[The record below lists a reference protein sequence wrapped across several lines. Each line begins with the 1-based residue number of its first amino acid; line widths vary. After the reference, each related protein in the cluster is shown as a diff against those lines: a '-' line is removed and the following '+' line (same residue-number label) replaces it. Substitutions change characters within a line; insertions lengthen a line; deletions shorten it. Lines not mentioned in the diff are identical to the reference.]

1 MRKTKPTPDSDPA
14 SAPDINI
21 WLAGLGAWAHA
32 QAEGNNVFEA
42 LVRDGLSL
50 QRKTQTMAEASLSQ
64 ATEQLAALT
73 ERAGN
78 TRLDGLSS
86 LFDTRV
92 AKAADRLGL
101 PDAATWQATQDRL
114 TELEAQLRALTTAH
128 AALVRQ
134 VAEAAGPDGPAP
146 QLQAQSPTP
155 SHKAKP
161 KASASKPQLQLPL
174 QAQAP
179 RAKTAAPATGRAPAK
194 ASRKPASKR
203 PPSRAR

>member
-14 SAPDINI
+14 TAPDINI

-32 QAEGNNVFEA
+32 QAEGNKVFEA

-73 ERAGN
+73 ERAG
-78 TRLDGLSS
+78 TPRLDGLSS

-92 AKAADRLGL
+92 AKAMARLGL

-114 TELEAQLRALTTAH
+114 AELEAQLAALTAAH
-128 AALVRQ
+128 VALASQ
-134 VAEAAGPDGPAP
+134 VAETRKPAAPPATQP
-146 QLQAQSPTP
+146 P
-155 SHKAKP
+155 SKG
-161 KASASKPQLQLPL
+161 KASGTKPQLQLPL
-174 QAQAP
+174 QAQPAP
-179 RAKTAAPATGRAPAK
+179 RAKASAPKRTAHAGQPAGKRPTGRT
-194 ASRKPASKR
+194 R
-203 PPSRAR
+203 

>member
-1 MRKTKPTPDSDPA
+1 MRKSKPTPDSDPTT
-14 SAPDINI
+14 APDINI

-32 QAEGNNVFEA
+32 QAEGNKVFEA

-73 ERAGN
+73 ERAGT

-92 AKAADRLGL
+92 AKAMARLGL

-114 TELEAQLRALTTAH
+114 AELEAQLAALTTAH
-128 AALVRQ
+128 AALAGQ
-134 VAEAAGPDGPAP
+134 AAEPRRTPAP
-146 QLQAQSPTP
+146 PAAQAQP
-155 SHKAKP
+155 S
-161 KASASKPQLQLPL
+161 KASAKPQLQLPL
-174 QAQAP
+174 QTQSAP
-179 RAKTAAPATGRAPAK
+179 RAKASAPKRSAK
-194 ASRKPASKR
+194 AGQVPASKR
-203 PPSRAR
+203 PTGRAR

>member
-14 SAPDINI
+14 TAPDINI

-32 QAEGNNVFEA
+32 QAEGNKVFEA

-73 ERAGN
+73 ERAG
-78 TRLDGLSS
+78 TPRLDGLSS

-92 AKAADRLGL
+92 AKAMARLGL

-114 TELEAQLRALTTAH
+114 AELGAQLAALTAAH
-128 AALVRQ
+128 VALASQ
-134 VAEAAGPDGPAP
+134 VAE
-146 QLQAQSPTP
+146 T
-155 SHKAKP
+155 
-161 KASASKPQLQLPL
+161 
-174 QAQAP
+174 
-179 RAKTAAPATGRAPAK
+179 
-194 ASRKPASKR
+194 RKPAA
-203 PPSRAR
+203 PPAAPSRSCNCRCRPSPPPGPRPARPNARPMQANPLASAQRAARAELAAA